1 MRFFVFSLVFMFCST
16 VYSSGAFATNFVI
29 KKGGHESS
37 PRSVQVF
44 NSTGMSFSARFDK
57 SAVYEFS
64 GSAANDQY
72 DINKLYGFSDCLTDH
87 MKNSA
92 RFGWN
97 WVNGQ
102 LQIHAFVHRDG
113 KFYYKKIGVAHLDRF
128 YDYNIKLS
136 SDRKKYVF
144 SFNGQQVEMERGCS
158 KNKATGYRLY
168 PYFGGN
174 QVAPHKITIEL
185 N

>member
-1 MRFFVFSLVFMFCST
+1 
-16 VYSSGAFATNFVI
+16 
-29 KKGGHESS
+29 
-37 PRSVQVF
+37 
-44 NSTGMSFSARFDK
+44 
-57 SAVYEFS
+57 
-64 GSAANDQY
+64 
-72 DINKLYGFSDCLTDH
+72 
-87 MKNSA
+87 
-92 RFGWN
+92 
-97 WVNGQ
+97 
-102 LQIHAFVHRDG
+102 
-113 KFYYKKIGVAHLDRF
+113 VAHLDRF